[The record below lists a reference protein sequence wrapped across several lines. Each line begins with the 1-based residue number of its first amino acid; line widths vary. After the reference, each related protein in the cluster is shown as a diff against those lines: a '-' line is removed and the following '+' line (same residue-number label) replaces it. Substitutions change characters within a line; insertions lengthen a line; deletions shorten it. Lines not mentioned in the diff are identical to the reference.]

1 MNGKEAAI
9 LARHLKLREA
19 DDRRYDQTEQG
30 KFEKSIKPD
39 LVHPDGTLREISDG
53 GRAVHRMIRALD
65 WPYHRA
71 RQIAT
76 IRQLA
81 VRLKDSTLQSILW
94 AVFKTHNQ
102 REAIS
107 MAGVSRATFFRGV
120 AKIIKVASC
129 PIKTGMRGT
138 DGKRG
143 VRQKVRK
150 SRII

>member
-30 KFEKSIKPD
+30 KFEKSIRPD

-81 VRLKDSTLQSILW
+81 VRLKDSTLQRILW
-94 AVFKTHNQ
+94 AVFKTRNQ
-102 REAIS
+102 REAIRL
-107 MAGVSRATFFRGV
+107 AGVSERTFFRGV
-120 AKIIKVASC
+120 AKIIKIASR
-129 PIKTGMRGT
+129 PIKSGVRGT
-138 DGKRG
+138 SRPQG
-143 VRQKVRK
+143 VAVKVRK